1 MACARRSR
9 SRPRPAWAPGA
20 RVACLGAP
28 RRARGRRDLAGPGH
42 LEHAIP
48 FHPTTPRTWVWS
60 GDARG
65 STTTRPPRTPAHR
78 LRDRPTM
85 VCNIHH
91 GCSQL
96 TSGSPHHTPERLTVS
111 QNVRVRRSDVLCM
124 NIILEARR
132 DRVRVRVSVSQ
143 SV

>member
-1 MACARRSR
+1 
-9 SRPRPAWAPGA
+9 
-20 RVACLGAP
+20 
-28 RRARGRRDLAGPGH
+28 
-42 LEHAIP
+42 
-48 FHPTTPRTWVWS
+48 
-60 GDARG
+60 
-65 STTTRPPRTPAHR
+65 
-78 LRDRPTM
+78 M